1 MPATDENPEI
11 WLQMIRRENSLSQDS
26 LGIKFESSCGQMSKP
41 RRFRNPK
48 QPAENPFKRSE
59 VVPKHLIASDP
70 RASKLV
76 QDVVLRMTLNS
87 AQDFLCTAKSSLMS
101 IAGQNRIFHH
111 LLLPIHGSSPVE
123 KGQSQR
129 MAPID
134 NTLPRVLPDALTV
147 LAMASRKRRMHLARS
162 PRPTLEARSPAYH
175 CRAMPTVD
183 NMRMMLTMTASSLS
197 STELSARSR
206 WD

>member
-1 MPATDENPEI
+1 MAANDQTNNASS
-11 WLQMIRRENSLSQDS
+11 QNSL
-26 LGIKFESSCGQMSKP
+26 GTKFGSSGGRTNELRSTL
-41 RRFRNPK
+41 RRIRTPK
-48 QPAENPFKRSE
+48 QPAENSSKHCEF
-59 VVPKHLIASDP
+59 VPKHLIASDP

-111 LLLPIHGSSPVE
+111 LLLPIRGSSPVD
-123 KGQSQR
+123 KAQSPR

-134 NTLPRVLPDALTV
+134 NSSPRVLPDALTV

-162 PRPTLEARSPAYH
+162 PRSTLEARSPAPH

-183 NMRMMLTMTASSLS
+183 NMRMMRTMTASSLS
-197 STELSARSR
+197 SAELSACSG